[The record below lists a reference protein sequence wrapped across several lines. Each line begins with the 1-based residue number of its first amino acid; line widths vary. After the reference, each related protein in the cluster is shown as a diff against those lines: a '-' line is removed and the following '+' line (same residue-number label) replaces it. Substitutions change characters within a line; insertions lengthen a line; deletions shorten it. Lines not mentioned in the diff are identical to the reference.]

1 MLVISFIIIAVLTA
15 ADQAIKLAVIQ
26 NFDECTSVLKR
37 YYTFSIGDFKVF
49 SLTHIRN
56 DGAGWSI
63 LGGQTIFLV
72 AFTTIVMI
80 GIIAYMMIKRKSMKK
95 VEFFCLS
102 LIVAGGIGN
111 LIDRIRM
118 LFDAEFSGV
127 VDYIVFDF
135 ITFPVFNFADI
146 CVVLGGIGIC
156 AYYIIDELKNSKLKK
171 ERAKPSSSNEQI

>member
-1 MLVISFIIIAVLTA
+1 MLVISFVIIAVLTA
-15 ADQAIKLAVIQ
+15 CDQIIKLAVIQ
-26 NFDECTSVLKR
+26 NFDECVSVLKR
-37 YYTFSIGDFKVF
+37 YYTFSIGDFDVF

-63 LGGQTIFLV
+63 LGGQTVFLV
-72 AFTTIVMI
+72 AFTSIVML
-80 GIIAYMMIKRKSMKK
+80 GIIVYMIIKRKSICKI
-95 VEFFCLS
+95 EYICLS

-118 LFDAEFSGV
+118 LIDTEFSGV

-135 ITFPVFNFADI
+135 IKFPVFNFADI

-156 AYYIIDELKNSKLKK
+156 VYYIVDEIRNAKLKK
-171 ERAKPSSSNEQI
+171 EQAKLSSDE